1 MVKTSKL
8 LYFIEKYISNTKTGV
23 SENNENT
30 LEIFAKDI
38 KIEPTPQNGVFV
50 SNWPGKYAIG
60 LTGNI
65 ATGKSVV
72 RRMLEH
78 LGAYT
83 IDADALAHR
92 VIAKGAPGYQPVL
105 DKFGTWLLEKDGQ
118 INRSKLGR
126 LVFADG
132 QALAELEDI
141 IHPYVGQAVDLLG
154 KRASQPVIVV
164 EAIKL
169 LESDLRNKCDAIWVT
184 DAPQE
189 VQVERLIRKRGMSRE
204 DALQRVHSQSAQ
216 REKLAAAKVIISNN
230 GSYDDLWKQVT
241 EAWKKIAPA
250 ETAEPTT
257 QVLPRPITGS
267 FSLQRGKPRDSQKI
281 ADLVTRLSKG
291 KRTMGQDEVME
302 AFGDK
307 AFLLLQM
314 DNELVGLAGWQVE
327 NLVARTTDLY
337 LDPKATA
344 DKALPLIMAEVE
356 RASSD
361 LQCEASLVFPPMDL
375 VGFDSVWKQVGYERR
390 SPETLGVQ
398 AWIDAAMESMPKGS
412 ALFFKQLRTDRVLRP
427 I

>member
-1 MVKTSKL
+1 V
-8 LYFIEKYISNTKTGV
+8 
-23 SENNENT
+23 
-30 LEIFAKDI
+30 
-38 KIEPTPQNGVFV
+38 
-50 SNWPGKYAIG
+50 IG

-105 DKFGTWLLEKDGQ
+105 DKFGTWLLDGDGQ

-126 LVFADG
+126 LVFADAE
-132 QALAELEDI
+132 ALAQLEDI
-141 IHPYVGQAVDLLG
+141 VHPYVSQAVDLLA
-154 KRASQPVIVV
+154 KRAKQSVVVV

-169 LESDLRNKCDAIWVT
+169 LESDLRNKCDGIWVT

-216 REKLAAAKVIISNN
+216 KEKLAAAKVIINN
-230 GSYDDLWKQVT
+230 TGSYDDLWKQVT
-241 EAWKKIAPA
+241 EAWEKIAPSQEA
-250 ETAEPTT
+250 GPTT
-257 QVLPRPITGS
+257 EVLPKPVAGS

-281 ADLVTRLSKG
+281 AELMTRLSKG
-291 KRTMGQDEVME
+291 KRAMTPDDVME

-307 AFLLLQM
+307 AFLLLQLE
-314 DNELVGLAGWQVE
+314 NELVGVAGWQVE

-361 LQCEASLVFPPMDL
+361 LQCEASLVFPPMEL

-398 AWIDAAMESMPKGS
+398 AWTDAAYESMPKGS